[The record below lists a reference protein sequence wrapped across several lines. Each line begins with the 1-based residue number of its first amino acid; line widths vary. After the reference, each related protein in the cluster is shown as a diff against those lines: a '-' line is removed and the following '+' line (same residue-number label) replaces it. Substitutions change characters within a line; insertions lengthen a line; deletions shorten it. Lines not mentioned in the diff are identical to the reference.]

1 MTEIRRLDP
10 HAALPGDLGR
20 HVLVLCRFDGDAPD
34 GIHVE
39 ISLITG
45 PGKVET
51 VQPRGEDGRP
61 MPFEDA
67 VQAGRR
73 VAESEGLSVVYAVDR
88 TQGAREQKVLAQH
101 GDHSVDS
108 ASLIDM
114 DLEDGE
120 IGPTMRR
127 GG

>member
-20 HVLVLCRFDGDAPD
+20 HVLVMCRFDSDAPN
-34 GIHVE
+34 GTHVE
-39 ISLITG
+39 ISLVTG
-45 PGKVET
+45 PGQVDT

-61 MPFEDA
+61 MAFEDA

-88 TQGAREQKVLAQH
+88 TQGALEQQVLARH
-101 GDHSVDS
+101 GDHSVGS
-108 ASLIDM
+108 APLVDM

-120 IGPTMRR
+120 IGPTMRP